1 MKIITKDANEIIRV
15 HGILKKFENEI
26 NCSKFKKRTKIK
38 HKHNTKMSIS
48 LSKITWPI
56 REEIGILLDLLSV
69 EHLTISPLLG
79 IIELKRYPK
88 TTECNN
94 LETLTLCPK
103 GSIISCHLN
112 ALNTKAKYPRKTEN
126 INHFI
131 LIVLI
136 VSMNLTNSMFLT
148 DSQKSEIPTIKN
160 IVAVK

>member
-103 GSIISCHLN
+103 GSIISLN
-112 ALNTKAKYPRKTEN
+112 IYQ
-126 INHFI
+126 NHM
-131 LIVLI
+131 
-136 VSMNLTNSMFLT
+136 SQSSSLTLQAEEIDLPVRYF
-148 DSQKSEIPTIKN
+148 QKHH
-160 IVAVK
+160 

>member
-1 MKIITKDANEIIRV
+1 
-15 HGILKKFENEI
+15 
-26 NCSKFKKRTKIK
+26 
-38 HKHNTKMSIS
+38 MSIS

-56 REEIGILLDLLSV
+56 KEEIGMLLDLLSV

-94 LETLTLCPK
+94 LETLTLCPE
-103 GSIISCHLN
+103 GSIISFHLN

-131 LIVLI
+131 LIDLI
-136 VSMNLTNSMFLT
+136 LL
-148 DSQKSEIPTIKN
+148 
-160 IVAVK
+160 